1 MRRLASLTLIFLLTA
16 GAAHPVS
23 AQDDLARRGLAAF
36 MKNGCHGCHTI
47 GKVGSRLAPDLSH
60 IGRKHG
66 AAYLRQWLRDPQSL
80 RPSAHMPALELT
92 EADIDLLAVYLST
105 LP

>member
-1 MRRLASLTLIFLLTA
+1 MQRVIPATLLVLLTA
-16 GAAHPVS
+16 AGHPVS
-23 AQDDLARRGLAAF
+23 AQDDLARRGLATF
-36 MKNGCHGCHTI
+36 MKNGCHRCHAI
-47 GKVGSRLAPDLSH
+47 DKVGSPLAPNLSH

-92 EADIDLLAVYLST
+92 DADIDTLADYLST
-105 LP
+105 LR